1 FLIEYKALECTG
13 EELPR
18 TEDSVRRVLCPEL
31 DPNTPEPP
39 RWAYIHKPIIVMVM
53 GALMLGAG
61 AVLILLHSSG
71 VTDTPH
77 ATAPVCLSI
86 GMMFVVVGLVWIPI
100 LKDKQRRMGLGA
112 RSTSRSLSSV

>member
-1 FLIEYKALECTG
+1 MRMASS
-13 EELPR
+13 EEL
-18 TEDSVRRVLCPEL
+18 TESSVLGRRVPCPEL

-39 RWAYIHKPIIVMVM
+39 RWAYIHKPIIIMVM

-61 AVLILLHSSG
+61 VVLILLHSSG

-100 LKDKQRRMGLGA
+100 LKDKQRRMGHLDVFG
-112 RSTSRSLSSV
+112 